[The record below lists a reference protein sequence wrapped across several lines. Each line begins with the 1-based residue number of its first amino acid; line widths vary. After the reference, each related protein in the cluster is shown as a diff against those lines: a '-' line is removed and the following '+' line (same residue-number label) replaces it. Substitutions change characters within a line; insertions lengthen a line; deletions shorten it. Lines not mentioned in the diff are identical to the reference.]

1 MENIYCGDLDSGVV
15 PFSPPKEIFIPTNE
29 FSIDFHS
36 DAFSHF
42 DGYVLNVISIPKT
55 LYFGFLPDSVN
66 STKEFEETFS
76 CIETDTIRLVDNFE
90 NFLLFLDLKLVLF
103 SFLF

>member
-1 MENIYCGDLDSGVV
+1 MENIYCGDINSGVV
-15 PFSPPKEIFIPTNE
+15 PFSPPKELFIPTNE

-55 LYFGFLPDSVN
+55 LYFGFLPDFVN
-66 STKEFEETFS
+66 STNEIEEIFS
-76 CIETDTIRLVDNFE
+76 CTQTDTIRLSNYFK
-90 NFLLFLDLKLVLF
+90 NFL
-103 SFLF
+103 